1 MVARSCLETAAV
13 EAELIALKQLLLSG
27 QAKDITSIQLEHHGH
42 ENEEPSA

>member
-27 QAKDITSIQLEHHGH
+27 QAKDITLQLEHHGH
-42 ENEEPSA
+42 ENEEPGS